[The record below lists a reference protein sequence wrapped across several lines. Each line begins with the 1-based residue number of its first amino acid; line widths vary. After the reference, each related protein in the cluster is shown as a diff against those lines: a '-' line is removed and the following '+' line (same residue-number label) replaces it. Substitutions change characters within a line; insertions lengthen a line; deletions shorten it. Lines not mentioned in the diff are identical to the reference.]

1 MRSLAAGCLALLLA
15 AGCGST
21 PHASVAVTRSPT
33 PITEP
38 TRDPG
43 KDSLPLL
50 AEVHV
55 GASAHSFQGGDDHV
69 GLVIDNRGRD
79 LQDLVVLAPAWVAEH
94 GLAMGTSR
102 ASADEDLSVGS
113 IDCGPV
119 FAGQTWSFALRAF
132 PLHVGTFH
140 DELRLYDREPAGL
153 LPILGPDGQPLVAS
167 FDEVVDPVTNQI
179 PGQYATPPPT
189 AS

>member
-1 MRSLAAGCLALLLA
+1 MAGITAITMRSLAAGCLALLLA

-79 LQDLVVLAPAWVAEH
+79 LQDLVVLAPAWVAARPGH
-94 GLAMGTSR
+94 GHLAR
-102 ASADEDLSVGS
+102 LRRRGS
-113 IDCGPV
+113 QCRLHR
-119 FAGQTWSFALRAF
+119 LRAGVRG
-132 PLHVGTFH
+132 P
-140 DELRLYDREPAGL
+140 DRVVRAAGL
-153 LPILGPDGQPLVAS
+153 SAARG
-167 FDEVVDPVTNQI
+167 
-179 PGQYATPPPT
+179 
-189 AS
+189 

>member
-1 MRSLAAGCLALLLA
+1 M
-15 AGCGST
+15 
-21 PHASVAVTRSPT
+21 

-102 ASADEDLSVGS
+102 ACADEDLSVGS

-119 FAGQTWSFALRAF
+119 FAGQTGSFALRAF

-140 DELRLYDREPAGL
+140 YELRLYDREPAGL